1 MPTVTEQ
8 TLTVHDLYAMRDNV
22 GLPKQECIAP
32 VKKRSWFE
40 WDKFEQAHYIKKNR
54 SRQCRASQDIY
65 L

>member
-32 VKKRSWFE
+32 VKKRS
-40 WDKFEQAHYIKKNR
+40 
-54 SRQCRASQDIY
+54 
-65 L
+65 